1 MLPCQV
7 VQYCVFF
14 FHHREVLVL
23 CQEILLVKREQAL
36 AVMEYLLANQKRKS
50 SKLSLAVAAGIFEF
64 LKEAAPWQIAHT
76 YLHCFHTL
84 VHLKG
89 LEVQLEPFLTQTS
102 LPADLL
108 PYLH

>member
-1 MLPCQV
+1 MSPCQV
-7 VQYCVFF
+7 VQYCAFF
-14 FHHREVLVL
+14 FDTHEVLVL

-36 AVMEYLLANQKRKS
+36 TIMEYLLANPERKW

-64 LKEAAPWQIAHT
+64 LEGAAPWQLAHT
-76 YLHCFHTL
+76 YLQCFHTL